1 MKTLTT
7 TALVL
12 ALAAPALAQSGGE
25 AGSLSAAMAERAD
38 ELIRTRD
45 ITGGDV
51 FTLDAADDEGWDV
64 DTVYDAV
71 APGWNRIGEIED
83 IVLDRDGEMQGV
95 VAEVGGFLDV
105 ADKHVLVSVDDAN
118 LVAVDGARHAF
129 VTRLT
134 KEELEALPGVD
145 EGFWD

>member
-1 MKTLTT
+1 MKTLTA

-12 ALAAPALAQSGGE
+12 ALAAPALAQSGGGG
-25 AGSLSAAMAERAD
+25 GSLSAAMAERAD

-51 FTLDAADDEGWDV
+51 FTLDAADDAGWDV
-64 DTVYDAV
+64 DTVHDSV
-71 APGWNRIGEIED
+71 APGWSRIGEVED
-83 IVLDRDGEMQGV
+83 IVLDREGEMQGI

-129 VTRLT
+129 VTRLD
-134 KEELEALPGVD
+134 EAELEALPDVD